1 MRAQIGRVLQ
11 VLGIGSILAVAAS
24 MSIGASPQAP
34 AANDPLSALLAEV
47 HALRVAMEQ
56 QATVGPRM
64 QLTLA
69 RLTIEE
75 QRVSH
80 LSTDLAT
87 VRQSLAGTEAAAQR
101 TSAEAADLE
110 RQMQMETDP
119 AKRREMEAGL
129 RNTQL
134 QMRQFA
140 TEQQRLQIRENEA
153 AQALGAEQARWA
165 DLNSRLDELE
175 RLLAPV
181 R

>member
-11 VLGIGSILAVAAS
+11 VLGIGSILAVTAS
-24 MSIGASPQAP
+24 MSMGASPQAP
-34 AANDPLSALLAEV
+34 AANDPLPALLAEV

-80 LSTDLAT
+80 LSSDLT
-87 VRQSLAGTEAAAQR
+87 NVRQQLAGQEAAAQR

-140 TEQQRLQIRENEA
+140 TEQQQLQIRENEA
-153 AQALGAEQARWA
+153 AQALAAEQARWA

>member
-1 MRAQIGRVLQ
+1 MRTQIGRVLQ
-11 VLGIGSILAVAAS
+11 ALGIGSILAVAAS

-34 AANDPLSALLAEV
+34 AANDPLPALLAEV

-80 LSTDLAT
+80 LSNDLTT
-87 VRQSLAGTEAAAQR
+87 VRQALAAQEVAVQR
-101 TSAEAADLE
+101 TTAEVADVE
-110 RQMQMETDP
+110 RQRQMETDP
-119 AKRREMEAGL
+119 TRRREFEL
-129 RNTQL
+129 QQRNLQL

-140 TEQQRLQIRENEA
+140 TEQQQLQIRENDA